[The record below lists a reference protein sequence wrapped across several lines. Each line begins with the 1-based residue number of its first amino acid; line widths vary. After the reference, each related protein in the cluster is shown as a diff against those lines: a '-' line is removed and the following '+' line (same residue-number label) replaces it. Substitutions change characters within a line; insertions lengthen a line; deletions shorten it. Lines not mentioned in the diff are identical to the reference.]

1 MHPNFYFLL
10 KFFKICHSEHGV
22 LLVRVQGVT
31 LFTSD
36 SECVNRRGARSV
48 RNSQTQKKEKWS
60 MPGGRAAIRP
70 WRDSFPIILRAR
82 ILFRP
87 DPSKNPTRM
96 KNEAADD
103 QSPYHRR

>member
-22 LLVRVQGVT
+22 LLGRVQGVT

-60 MPGGRAAIRP
+60 MPSGRARC
-70 WRDSFPIILRAR
+70 DSTLAQLISYYSARAYPFQAGPIQKPH
-82 ILFRP
+82 P
-87 DPSKNPTRM
+87 DEK
-96 KNEAADD
+96 
-103 QSPYHRR
+103 